1 MAKTKTI
8 YICQNCGYQTPRWMG
23 KCSDCGEWN
32 TLIEEIV
39 SPQERH
45 QSGFKPTSKPIKMA
59 QISLE
64 DSQKR
69 ISTGSK
75 EFDRVLG
82 GGIFPASVVL
92 LAGEPGI
99 GKSTLMLQ
107 VMLNLQNRDL
117 KTLYISGEESLQQLK
132 NRANRLPKLSDDL
145 TAVAETDIQ
154 AVQYHINQ
162 FKPEIVVADSIQ
174 ALYNPEL
181 SGAPG
186 NVGQVR
192 DCAARLFRLAKEQQ
206 FTLFLI
212 GHVTKDGSV
221 AGPKILEHLVDVVIY
236 FEGNTQ
242 QHRIIRA
249 VKNRF
254 GAANELGVFEM
265 RQDGLCEVSNV
276 SSLFLNPHQ
285 NSMAGS
291 SIVCSYEGSRPLLVE
306 VQALVGRSS
315 YGTPQRIVSGFDHRR
330 LSLILAI
337 VEKHCQLNFGI
348 HDVFVKVAGG
358 FRIDDPGIDLGVAA
372 ALHSSRQEQPLEN
385 DTVYIGELGL
395 GGEVRPVSFVEQRLL
410 EVQKLGFKQAFLPAA
425 SLPTG
430 QQRKQFKMMLSP
442 VMLISELLFSSA
454 PAE

>member
-1 MAKTKTI
+1 MNKGSPMAKTKTT
-8 YICQNCGYQTPRWMG
+8 YTCQNCGCQTPRWMG

-32 TLIEEIV
+32 TLVEEIIA
-39 SPQERH
+39 PPDRQ
-45 QSGFKPTSKPIKMA
+45 QSGFKPTSKPVKMR

-69 ISTGSK
+69 IHSGSK

-107 VMLNLQNRDL
+107 VMLNLQNRKL

-132 NRANRLPKLSDDL
+132 NRANRLSKSSDEL
-145 TAVAETDIQ
+145 MAVAETDIQ
-154 AVQYHINQ
+154 AIEYHLAQI
-162 FKPEIVVADSIQ
+162 KPQIVVADSIQ
-174 ALYNPEL
+174 ALYSPEL

-212 GHVTKDGSV
+212 GHVTKDGAV

-265 RQDGLCEVSNV
+265 RHNGLCEVNNV
-276 SSLFLNPHQ
+276 SSLFLNPHHQ
-285 NSMAGS
+285 PMAGS

-337 VEKHCQLNFGI
+337 LEKHCN
-348 HDVFVKVAGG
+348 
-358 FRIDDPGIDLGVAA
+358 
-372 ALHSSRQEQPLEN
+372 
-385 DTVYIGELGL
+385 
-395 GGEVRPVSFVEQRLL
+395 
-410 EVQKLGFKQAFLPAA
+410 
-425 SLPTG
+425 
-430 QQRKQFKMMLSP
+430 
-442 VMLISELLFSSA
+442 
-454 PAE
+454 